1 MKVSKRFLKDFAYLA
16 NYYGWTP
23 ADIEN
28 IKAQT
33 RADPGPMA
41 SYWTTL
47 ANAHRAGYG
56 QTPANSHIR
65 LRAWCAANGHP
76 PPFIEGDCKRAQSN
90 FLSDLLAEIEQPMD
104 GGCTG
109 NHQDRR

>member
-1 MKVSKRFLKDFAYLA
+1 MKDFAYLA

-33 RADPGPMA
+33 RADPRPMA
-41 SYWTTL
+41 SYWTKL

-56 QTPANSHIR
+56 QTPANRYIR
-65 LRAWCAANGHP
+65 LQAWCAANGQP
-76 PPFIEGDCKRAQSN
+76 PPFIAGNCKRAQSN
-90 FLSDLLAEIEQPMD
+90 FLRDLLSEIEQPTD
-104 GGCTG
+104 GGTHR
-109 NHQDRR
+109 NYQDRR